1 MKTTLNL
8 TRLTLWIT
16 RLVALVIA
24 VFLFVLPPLLNWY
37 CTLRNISI
45 VPKTMITIAFYVSV
59 IPISLALW
67 QFDALLRNLLNDKV
81 FLKENV
87 RRIRIIQWC
96 CFAVSLICLPAALF
110 YYPLIFLVV
119 IMGFLSLVV
128 AVVCRVMDEAV
139 AIREEND
146 LTI

>member
-45 VPKTMITIAFYVSV
+45 VPKTMITLAFYVSV

-67 QFDALLRNLLNDKV
+67 QFDALLRNLLKDKV

>member
-67 QFDALLRNLLNDKV
+67 QFDALLRNLLKDKV

>member
-16 RLVALVIA
+16 HLVALVIA

-45 VPKTMITIAFYVSV
+45 VPKTMIAVAFYVSV
-59 IPISLALW
+59 VPITLALW
-67 QFDALLRNLLNDKV
+67 QFDTILRNLLKDKV

-110 YYPLIFLVV
+110 YYPLIFLE
-119 IMGFLSLVV
+119 IGRAS
-128 AVVCRVMDEAV
+128 CRERVSIDV
-139 AIREEND
+139 
-146 LTI
+146 

>member
-1 MKTTLNL
+1 MKSAFNL

-37 CTLRNISI
+37 CTLRNISP
-45 VPKTMITIAFYVSV
+45 VPKTMIAAAFYVSV

-67 QFDALLRNLLNDKV
+67 QFDNLLRNLLKGKV

>member
-45 VPKTMITIAFYVSV
+45 VPKTMIAVAFYVSV
-59 IPISLALW
+59 VPITLALW
-67 QFDALLRNLLNDKV
+67 QFDALLRNLLKDKV

>member
-1 MKTTLNL
+1 MKKLDSAVKVTLFAN
-8 TRLTLWIT
+8 
-16 RLVALVIA
+16 RLVALVLLA
-24 VFLFVLPPLLNWY
+24 LVFTLPWLLDWY

-45 VPKTMITIAFYVSV
+45 VPKTMIAVAFYVSV
-59 IPISLALW
+59 VPITLALW
-67 QFDALLRNLLNDKV
+67 QFDTILRNLLKDKV

>member
-45 VPKTMITIAFYVSV
+45 VPKTMIAVAFYVSV
-59 IPISLALW
+59 IPITLALW
-67 QFDALLRNLLNDKV
+67 QFDTLLRNLLNDKV

>member
-45 VPKTMITIAFYVSV
+45 VPKTMIAVAFYVSV
-59 IPISLALW
+59 VPITLALW
-67 QFDALLRNLLNDKV
+67 QFDALLRNLLKDKV
-81 FLKENV
+81 FLNENV

>member
-59 IPISLALW
+59 VPITLALW
-67 QFDALLRNLLNDKV
+67 QFDALLRNLLKDKV

>member
-67 QFDALLRNLLNDKV
+67 QFDTILRNLLKDKV

>member
-45 VPKTMITIAFYVSV
+45 VPKTMIAVAFYVSV
-59 IPISLALW
+59 VPITLALW
-67 QFDALLRNLLNDKV
+67 QFDTILRNLLKDKV

>member
-1 MKTTLNL
+1 MKSAFNL

-37 CTLRNISI
+37 CTLRNISL
-45 VPKTMITIAFYVSV
+45 VPKTMIAAAFYVSV

-67 QFDALLRNLLNDKV
+67 QFDNILRNLLKGKV

>member
-1 MKTTLNL
+1 MKSAFNL

-37 CTLRNISI
+37 CTLRNISL
-45 VPKTMITIAFYVSV
+45 VPKTMIAAAFYVSV
-59 IPISLALW
+59 VPISLALW
-67 QFDALLRNLLNDKV
+67 QFDNLLRNLLKGKV

>member
-67 QFDALLRNLLNDKV
+67 QFDALLRNLLKDKV

-119 IMGFLSLVV
+119 IMGFL
-128 AVVCRVMDEAV
+128 
-139 AIREEND
+139 I
-146 LTI
+146 IYY

>member
-16 RLVALVIA
+16 RLVALVIS

-45 VPKTMITIAFYVSV
+45 VPKTMIAVAFYVSV
-59 IPISLALW
+59 VPITLALW
-67 QFDALLRNLLNDKV
+67 QFDALLRNLLKDKV

>member
-45 VPKTMITIAFYVSV
+45 VPKTMIAVAFYVSV
-59 IPISLALW
+59 IPITLALW
-67 QFDALLRNLLNDKV
+67 QFDTILRNLLKDKV

>member
-1 MKTTLNL
+1 MKSAFNL
-8 TRLTLWIT
+8 TSLTLWIT

-45 VPKTMITIAFYVSV
+45 VPKTMIAVAFYVSV
-59 IPISLALW
+59 VPITLALW
-67 QFDALLRNLLNDKV
+67 QFDALLRNLLKDKV

>member
-16 RLVALVIA
+16 HLVALVIA

-45 VPKTMITIAFYVSV
+45 VPKTMIAVAFYVSV
-59 IPISLALW
+59 VPITLALW
-67 QFDALLRNLLNDKV
+67 QFDTILRNLLKDKV

>member
-1 MKTTLNL
+1 MKSAFNL

-37 CTLRNISI
+37 CTLRNISL
-45 VPKTMITIAFYVSV
+45 VPKTMIAAAFYVSV
-59 IPISLALW
+59 VPISLALW
-67 QFDALLRNLLNDKV
+67 QFDNLLRNLLRGKV

>member
-1 MKTTLNL
+1 MKTKLNT
-8 TRLTLWIT
+8 TRLTLWAT
-16 RLVALVIA
+16 RLVALAIAVMLFALPALLDWYSSVRTLSDLEKTVIA
-24 VFLFVLPPLLNWY
+24 A
-37 CTLRNISI
+37 
-45 VPKTMITIAFYVSV
+45 AFYVCV
-59 IPISLALW
+59 FPIALALW
-67 QFDALLRNLLNDKV
+67 QMDGLLRKLLEGAV